1 MKKYKL
7 GIAGCGIAARE
18 LHLPALKQLKDHFE
32 ITALHNRTKEKAEA
46 LSKEIEGNQMIY
58 DTYEQMLEDGQIDA
72 IDLAL
77 PTAVNKEFIFK
88 AIENKIPVIC
98 EKPISTDVETAMEI
112 LDYVNKNNGL
122 LYIAENF
129 RHIKV
134 FQKIKSIVLEGVIG
148 DPVSFIWNEFAGL
161 SNENQ
166 YVNTTWRRH
175 PEHIG
180 GFLSDGGV
188 HHIAGMKEIFGPI
201 KDAKGKTKQITDY
214 LGSDDNLYAILEF
227 MNGIIGVYNASYST
241 AWGPS
246 QHQIIGSKGT
256 ILWDQDK
263 IYVITS
269 SKKEIIKREKEEDYK
284 LEFEDFH
291 KSLTEGVIRKKG
303 SPEEALNDLQIIE
316 TIIKK

>member
-1 MKKYKL
+1 MKKFKL
-7 GIAGCGIAARE
+7 GIVGCGIAARE
-18 LHLPALKQLKDHFE
+18 LHLPALNQLKDHFE
-32 ITALHNRTKEKAEA
+32 ITALHNRTREKAET
-46 LSKEIEGNQMIY
+46 LSKLIKGNQMIY
-58 DTYEQMLEDGQIDA
+58 DSYEEMLEDGQIDV

-77 PTAVNKEFIFK
+77 PTFANKEFIFK
-88 AIENKIPVIC
+88 AVEKKTPVFC
-98 EKPISTDVETAMEI
+98 EKPISTDVETAKEI

-134 FQKIKSIVLEGVIG
+134 YHKIKSILSEGIIG
-148 DPVSFIWNEFAGL
+148 EPISFIWNEFAGL
-161 SNENQ
+161 SNDNH
-166 YVNTTWRRH
+166 YVKTLWRKH

-188 HHIAGMKEIFGPI
+188 HHIAGMKELFGPV
-201 KDAKGKTKQITDY
+201 KDAKGKTKRITDY

-227 MNGIIGVYNASYST
+227 KNGVIGVYNASYST

-246 QHQIIGSKGT
+246 QHQIIGTSGT

-269 SKKEIIKREKEEDYK
+269 NQKEIIKREKEEDYK

-291 KSLTEGVIRKKG
+291 NSLINGVIGKKG
-303 SPEEALNDLQIIE
+303 SPEEAFDDLQIIE
-316 TIIKK
+316 KIIKK